1 MDRRELTDGGPSEGD
16 DDEVSGE
23 GGDEH
28 RAQGVSRRRRRR
40 CVRARAGNEWEANPR
55 AQLSPEMAC
64 DVLSDTIMV

>member
-16 DDEVSGE
+16 DDEESGE

-55 AQLSPEMAC
+55 AQ
-64 DVLSDTIMV
+64 